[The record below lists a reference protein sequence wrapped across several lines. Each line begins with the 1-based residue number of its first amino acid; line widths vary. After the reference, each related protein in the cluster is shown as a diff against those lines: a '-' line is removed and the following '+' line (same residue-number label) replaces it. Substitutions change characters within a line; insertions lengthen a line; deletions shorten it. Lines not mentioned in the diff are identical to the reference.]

1 MAKVFMFVYALIIF
15 ISPFLLATFRSM
27 SFFLA
32 FSNFPFQLKHT
43 SPFNNNIFLFFFNN
57 TARLPCEKDDDCPEA
72 FLPPVMKCV
81 NRFCQY
87 EILE

>member
-1 MAKVFMFVYALIIF
+1 MAKVYMFVYALIIF
-15 ISPFLLATFRSM
+15 VSPFLLATFR
-27 SFFLA
+27 
-32 FSNFPFQLKHT
+32 T
-43 SPFNNNIFLFFFNN
+43 
-57 TARLPCEKDDDCPEA
+57 RLPCEKDDDCPEA